1 MARVKQDY
9 VVVDPKGK
17 HTTLTIENVGLIPI
31 LARVRSVNV
40 TAYSIN
46 PTYYLIHPNGS
57 QDVTVGIHVPR
68 HIDPLHDAFK
78 VATLTLPQKFLER
91 VKTET
96 GARKSPSDTVC
107 RTLWEEIIATYN
119 PVVKDIIV
127 PTRSVGVLGTYQAKL
142 AQDTDD
148 LNTLKEEIERLIA
161 IQKKNDKLLQDMET
175 KGIVIQ
181 SRKNHLMERLSCLQ
195 AQLDSLGVSRVMG
208 QMTKSKR
215 ILAHYL
221 FIIFLLLAS
230 TLGGYALL

>member
-31 LARVRSVNV
+31 MARVRSVNV

-57 QDVTVGIHVPR
+57 QDVNIEIHIPR

-91 VKTET
+91 VKTEVE
-96 GARKSPSDTVC
+96 ARKSPSDTVC
-107 RTLWEEIIATYN
+107 RTLWEEVVATYN
-119 PVVKDIIV
+119 PITKDIIV

-148 LNTLKEEIERLIA
+148 LNILKEEIERLIA
-161 IQKKNDKLLQDMET
+161 MRKKNEKLLQDMET

-181 SRKNHLMERLSCLQ
+181 SRKNNLTERLKYLQ

-208 QMTKSKR
+208 QMNKSKR